1 MPKPIHITAPP
12 LSYQEIVR
20 RLRIPK
26 KRRTELEAIVE
37 QALAER
43 QTRKEATRNSGD
55 LEESSKSAPAA

>member
-1 MPKPIHITAPP
+1 
-12 LSYQEIVR
+12 
-20 RLRIPK
+20 
-26 KRRTELEAIVE
+26 LEAIVE